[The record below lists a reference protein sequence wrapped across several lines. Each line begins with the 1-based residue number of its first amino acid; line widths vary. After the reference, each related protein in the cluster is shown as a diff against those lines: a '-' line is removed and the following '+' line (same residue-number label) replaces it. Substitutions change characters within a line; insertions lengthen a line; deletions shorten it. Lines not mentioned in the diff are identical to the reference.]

1 VRYAFIAENRLI
13 FAVRAMCRMLLVHPS
28 GFYAWLREPF
38 SQRALED
45 QRQTVLLKQAWDDS
59 GEVYGYR
66 KLHDD
71 LCDMGEDISP
81 NRAWRLARLAGIRAQ
96 IGYKK
101 KPGYYGGSP
110 AVVADNTLN
119 REFDVDAPDQFWVT
133 DITYIRTHEG
143 FLYLAVVID
152 LFSRRVIGWSMQG
165 RTYADLPLQAL
176 LMAVWRRKPKT
187 KVHVH
192 SDQGSQFTGYEW
204 QEFLE
209 QHNLVPSMSR
219 RGNCWDN
226 AVAESFFNLLKRE
239 RIRRRKYKTREEA
252 RRDIFDYIEFFYN
265 PQRKHVRNGNGGDI
279 CGTSRPQLGKPN
291 PGLTPPSH
299 DGPATMDDEA
309 SQITVP
315 TLADPGKTIHA
326 TCRILLWDKA
336 KPSCEMA
343 ARLEVPGIA
352 CGGNHGGRNDDPNAG
367 NCHQTP
373 ARFILTCK
381 AYKFGVDR

>member
-1 VRYAFIAENRLI
+1 MRYAFIAENRLI

-28 GFYAWLREPF
+28 GFYAWLREPL

-71 LCDMGEDISP
+71 LCDLGEDISP

-101 KPGYYGGSP
+101 KPGSYGGSP

-119 REFDVDAPDQFWVT
+119 REFDVDAQDQFWVT

-165 RTYADLPLQAL
+165 RTYTDLPLQAL
-176 LMAVWRRKPKT
+176 LMAVWRRKPKA

-192 SDQGSQFTGYEW
+192 SDQGSQFTSYEW

-226 AVAESFFNLLKRE
+226 AVVESFFNLLKRE

-252 RRDIFDYIEFFYN
+252 RRDVFDYIEFFYN
-265 PQRKHVRNGNGGDI
+265 PQRKHVRNGMLSPIDFE
-279 CGTSRPQLGKPN
+279 QQQKLK
-291 PGLTPPSH
+291 L
-299 DGPATMDDEA
+299 
-309 SQITVP
+309 Q
-315 TLADPGKTIHA
+315 
-326 TCRILLWDKA
+326 
-336 KPSCEMA
+336 
-343 ARLEVPGIA
+343 
-352 CGGNHGGRNDDPNAG
+352 
-367 NCHQTP
+367 
-373 ARFILTCK
+373 
-381 AYKFGVDR
+381 GV

>member
-1 VRYAFIAENRLI
+1 
-13 FAVRAMCRMLLVHPS
+13 MLLVHPS
-28 GFYAWLREPF
+28 GFSAWLREPL
-38 SQRALED
+38 SPRALED
-45 QRQTVLLKQAWDDS
+45 QRQTVLLKRAWDDS

-71 LCDMGEDISP
+71 LCDLGEEISP

-101 KPGYYGGSP
+101 KPGSYGGSP

-133 DITYIRTHEG
+133 AITYIRTHEG

-152 LFSRRVIGWSMQG
+152 LFSRRVIGWSMPG

-192 SDQGSQFTGYEW
+192 SDQGSQFTSYEW

-209 QHNLVPSMSR
+209 QHNLAPSMSR

-226 AVAESFFNLLKRE
+226 AVVESFFNLLKRE
-239 RIRRRKYKTREEA
+239 RIRRKKYKTREEA
-252 RRDIFDYIEFFYN
+252 RQDVFDYIEFFYN
-265 PQRKHVRNGNGGDI
+265 PQRKHVRNGML
-279 CGTSRPQLGKPN
+279 SP
-291 PGLTPPSH
+291 
-299 DGPATMDDEA
+299 
-309 SQITVP
+309 
-315 TLADPGKTIHA
+315 
-326 TCRILLWDKA
+326 
-336 KPSCEMA
+336 
-343 ARLEVPGIA
+343 IA
-352 CGGNHGGRNDDPNAG
+352 FE
-367 NCHQTP
+367 QQQK
-373 ARFILTCK
+373 LK
-381 AYKFGVDR
+381 LQGV

>member
-1 VRYAFIAENRLI
+1 MRYAFIAENRLI

-28 GFYAWLREPF
+28 GFYAWLREPL
-38 SQRALED
+38 SPRALED

-101 KPGYYGGSP
+101 KPGSYGGSP

-119 REFDVDAPDQFWVT
+119 REFDVNAPDQFWVT

-165 RTYADLPLQAL
+165 RAYTDLPLQAL

-187 KVHVH
+187 KVYVH
-192 SDQGSQFTGYEW
+192 SDQGSQFTSYEW

-209 QHNLVPSMSR
+209 QHHLVPSMSR
-219 RGNCWDN
+219 RANCYDN
-226 AVAESFFNLLKRE
+226 ANMESFWATLKAE
-239 RIRRRKYKTREEA
+239 CFGTTIPTTRSQA
-252 RRDIFDYIEFFYN
+252 RSMVFDYIETFYN
-265 PQRKHVRNGNGGDI
+265 PVRI
-279 CGTSRPQLGKPN
+279 HSALGFQSPVAFEN
-291 PGLTPPSH
+291 SI
-299 DGPATMDDEA
+299 
-309 SQITVP
+309 Q
-315 TLADPGKTIHA
+315 
-326 TCRILLWDKA
+326 
-336 KPSCEMA
+336 
-343 ARLEVPGIA
+343 
-352 CGGNHGGRNDDPNAG
+352 NN
-367 NCHQTP
+367 
-373 ARFILTCK
+373 
-381 AYKFGVDR
+381 

>member
-1 VRYAFIAENRLI
+1 
-13 FAVRAMCRMLLVHPS
+13 
-28 GFYAWLREPF
+28 
-38 SQRALED
+38 LED

-101 KPGYYGGSP
+101 KPGSYGGSP

-176 LMAVWRRKPKT
+176 LMAVWLRKPKA

-192 SDQGSQFTGYEW
+192 SDQGSQFTSYEW

-226 AVAESFFNLLKRE
+226 AVVESFFNLLKRE

-252 RRDIFDYIEFFYN
+252 RRDVFDYIEFFYN
-265 PQRKHVRNGNGGDI
+265 PQRKHVRNGML
-279 CGTSRPQLGKPN
+279 SP
-291 PGLTPPSH
+291 
-299 DGPATMDDEA
+299 
-309 SQITVP
+309 
-315 TLADPGKTIHA
+315 
-326 TCRILLWDKA
+326 
-336 KPSCEMA
+336 
-343 ARLEVPGIA
+343 IA
-352 CGGNHGGRNDDPNAG
+352 FE
-367 NCHQTP
+367 QQQK
-373 ARFILTCK
+373 LK
-381 AYKFGVDR
+381 LQGV